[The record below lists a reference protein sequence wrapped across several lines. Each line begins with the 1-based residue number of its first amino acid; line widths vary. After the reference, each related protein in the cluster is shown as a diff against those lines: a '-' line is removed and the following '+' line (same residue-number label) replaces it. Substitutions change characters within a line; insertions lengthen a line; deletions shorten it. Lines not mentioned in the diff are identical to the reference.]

1 MHRSSTQHGP
11 FAQRKPTRAVIAGV
25 SAFVGIFT
33 LFLLAGLS
41 QTGRLKQ
48 YERSAA
54 LLGASTVRVA
64 IEGSLNEHINL
75 ERGIVAFVASNPGLD
90 AEAYARYARALVMD
104 DPIIINLAV
113 LEGTVVKFVYP
124 YEPNVNAIGKDLAA
138 VPDQAAAIVR
148 AMSTRNPIVS
158 GPHELVQGG
167 YGVISRMGI
176 FPTGPSGPE
185 YWGQASVVV
194 DINEILRR
202 SGVADHDSLA
212 FMLRSNAERDSVA
225 VPIFGDRSILGQ
237 DPVIL
242 DIRLPGATWTLAAA
256 PEGGWKTFGWLAFGI
271 AWIGA
276 LIGILSGF
284 ALYSLITT
292 RGALKE
298 LAYHDQLTNLPNR
311 TLFWDRLHVEAVR
324 AERDG
329 QRVCVCMV
337 DLDDFKAVN
346 DDLGHESGDR
356 LLEQA
361 AARMGAALRKSDTV
375 ARLGGDEFAVI
386 AQVDAPSGVDEVTA
400 RIKGCFVEPFDLGSV
415 KRASSASIGG
425 ALYPDDGTDV
435 EAVLAIADHRMYARK
450 HAAR

>member
-1 MHRSSTQHGP
+1 MHRSSTEHGP
-11 FAQRKPTRAVIAGV
+11 FAPRKPTRAILAGG
-25 SAFVGIFT
+25 STFVGIFT

-41 QTGRLKQ
+41 QTGRLRQ
-48 YERSAA
+48 YDRSAA

-64 IEGSLNEHINL
+64 IEGNLNEHINL
-75 ERGIVAFVASNPGLD
+75 ERGIVAFVASDPGLD
-90 AEAYARYARALVMD
+90 SEAYARYARALVMD

-113 LEGTVVKFVYP
+113 LEGTVIKFVYP
-124 YEPNVNAIGKDLAA
+124 YDQNVNAIGKDLAA
-138 VPDQAAAIVR
+138 VPDQAEAVGR
-148 AMSTRNPIVS
+148 TMSTRNPIVS

-176 FPTGPSGPE
+176 FPIGPNGPE

-202 SGVADHDSLA
+202 SGVAEHPSLS
-212 FMLRSNAERDSVA
+212 FLLCSSAEKGKVA
-225 VPIFGDRSILGQ
+225 APIFGDRAILGQ
-237 DPVIL
+237 DPVTL
-242 DIRLPGATWTLAAA
+242 DIRLPGATWTLAAV
-256 PEGGWKTFGWLAFGI
+256 PKSGWKTFGWLAFGVS
-271 AWIGA
+271 WIGA
-276 LIGILSGF
+276 LIGVLAGI
-284 ALYSLITT
+284 ALYTLITT

-311 TLFWDRLHVEAVR
+311 TLFWDRLHVEAAR

-337 DLDDFKAVN
+337 DLDGFKAVN

>member
-1 MHRSSTQHGP
+1 M
-11 FAQRKPTRAVIAGV
+11 
-25 SAFVGIFT
+25 

-41 QTGRLKQ
+41 QTGRLRQ
-48 YERSAA
+48 YERSAV

-64 IEGSLNEHINL
+64 IEGSLNEHISL
-75 ERGIVAFVASNPGLD
+75 ERGIVAFVASDTGLD
-90 AEAYARYARALVMD
+90 SEAYDRYARALAMD

-113 LEGTVVKFVYP
+113 LEGTVIKFVYP
-124 YEPNVNAIGKDLAA
+124 YDQNANAIGKDLAA

-148 AMSTRNPIVS
+148 ATTTRDPIVS

-176 FPTGPSGPE
+176 FPIGPSGPE

-194 DINEILRR
+194 DVNEILRR
-202 SGVADHDSLA
+202 SGVAEHDALSFLLCA
-212 FMLRSNAERDSVA
+212 GAEGATDA
-225 VPIFGDRSILGQ
+225 ATIFGDRAVLGQ
-237 DPVIL
+237 DPVVL
-242 DIRLPGATWTLAAA
+242 DIRLPGATWTLAAV
-256 PEGGWKTFGWLAFGI
+256 PKGGWKSFGWLTFGG

-276 LIGILSGF
+276 VIGLLAGF
-284 ALYSLITT
+284 ALFSLITT

-311 TLFWDRLHVEAVR
+311 TLFWDRLHVEAAR

-337 DLDDFKAVN
+337 DLDGFKAVN

-361 AARMGAALRKSDTV
+361 AARMSEALRRSDTV

-400 RIKGCFVEPFDLGSV
+400 RIKSCFAEPFDLGSV